1 VAEIGVPR
9 AGGQHQ
15 HVVGD
20 LAILQPH
27 DAALAVDAGHPAQDH
42 PHVSCLAQDGA
53 DGLGDLRRRQAG
65 RRHLVEQ
72 RLEEM
77 VVAPVDHGDIG
88 IGAGEALRGAK
99 AAETGADDDDVRAGH
114 RYQTG
119 RRDSR
124 RTSQRVRVPNSASV
138 K

>member
-1 VAEIGVPR
+1 M
-9 AGGQHQ
+9 
-15 HVVGD
+15 
-20 LAILQPH
+20 
-27 DAALAVDAGHPAQDH
+27 AVDAGHPAQDH
-42 PHVSCLAQDGA
+42 PHAWRLAQDGA

-65 RRHLVEQ
+65 RGHLVEQ

-77 VVAPVDHGDIG
+77 VVAPVDDGDVG
-88 IGAGEALRGAK
+88 IGAGEAVCSAQ

-114 RYQTG
+114 RGHYTG

-124 RTSQRVRVPNSASV
+124 RTSQRVRGPNSVSV